1 MDAVEREEEIKYLKN
16 RHKYLIGQ
24 NNSYGPKVFVL
35 IIGILVILLVNYFG
49 TDRLTN
55 STPLTLLLSGVVI
68 GSTISYLNYLLK
80 IEDELKDIEIKL
92 DVFGVYVAD
101 RSKIRALIK
110 EEQKKVKRK
119 RKSNGV

>member
-1 MDAVEREEEIKYLKN
+1 M
-16 RHKYLIGQ
+16 
-24 NNSYGPKVFVL
+24 
-35 IIGILVILLVNYFG
+35 
-49 TDRLTN
+49 
-55 STPLTLLLSGVVI
+55 LLSGVVI